1 MGVQFKGNIV
11 RRSTSQS
18 KSEYTVDNNIEF
30 INNIK
35 LEKVPTSHSFTSFD
49 MKSLFT
55 NFLLDKY
62 SQHNTQEGL

>member
-35 LEKVPTSHSFTSFD
+35 LENVPTSHGFTSFD

-55 NFLLDKY
+55 NFLLDEY

>member
-55 NFLLDKY
+55 NFLLDEY

>member
-35 LEKVPTSHSFTSFD
+35 LEKVPTSHSFN

-55 NFLLDKY
+55 NFLLDEY